1 MFSSNSELFDGK
13 LLRFSFRCSVV
24 LLVAVAFCTVAFA
37 ATQIPCTSGAAPF
50 GNQANPP
57 DLVVTTGTCT
67 VKTGTYYFHNV
78 NVFDGGQLLF
88 EDPPNTNKDN
98 ATTDFWAESILVQ
111 NNGTVSAG
119 LPAAP
124 IGSAGGRITIHLWGA
139 DQGGSANGST
149 GSGGNG
155 ITCLMPD
162 GKGGYTTDPTC
173 GVPDTV
179 FVNKMDMSNMNPAS
193 CTKSMLPG
201 NVNDCFYQYAPID
214 YDGGDPNGYFGYKVL
229 AVSYGGTLNLYG
241 KHGAS
246 YPAAV
251 PLPATFTGT
260 SWVRLAKD
268 IPQPTDSIQTTTLVV
283 NSPVDWKAGD
293 QIVVTTTDYLPGHS
307 EMRVISSVDAD
318 KKTIHITTPFQY
330 AHNGTKVDL
339 ASKGVPATIG
349 PTDDPNLPAGN
360 GRLVDTRAAVALLS
374 RSIRIVSGGDKAGQP
389 FPDPVTDCTKTGNP
403 TSPSYFFGGHTIFR
417 QGFQSVQVQGVEFY
431 QLGQGGRIM
440 HYPVHFHMARKT
452 PQPALNSK
460 LPLTFL
466 KDNSVWDSMTRWYT
480 LHATQGVYLA
490 RNVGYLSVGHGYYLE
505 DATETNNTL
514 YSNIGISPRS
524 AVGNIQNCRA
534 VPGILAGGYT
544 NGPGRDDV
552 PYTSDADH
560 PTVFWITNGWN
571 DFQYNFAAGANSCG
585 VCYWF
590 LPAGNSGNS
599 RFQAWE
605 GYASEQKMFKNT
617 CTDANKNPYTC
628 DDYVSG
634 DSSPLMKFVGNT
646 CSTAMESFLTI
657 SQADPC
663 GGVVPSQQ
671 YMTPIPNTKIPPTPP
686 IQTTLTPAA
695 DNYYPKI
702 DPGGSR
708 LATACPATG
717 DCNPLT
723 QTGAPTLK
731 KCGAG
736 QLQEKECMVT
746 TIDHYLTSFNWSQ
759 QNFAA
764 VWLRPQWYLFSNSAI
779 TDVQT
784 GGITMVTAGDYTDS
798 SVIPGYWAL
807 TRNSVFIG
815 ETQPGNYYASAAGPF
830 NQYSQKAHPELI
842 CAGNGGNGLY
852 CLNENEGMTMPLS
865 NFAVNQRFFNIY
877 DGPAYQDR
885 NAYID
890 ITKTTLDGCLP
901 NTGAQCSFAPNYW
914 MYGIMAGIPLD
925 PTKPAGQQCYMPNAA
940 IAWKQPNGFFYPP
953 AFHDQNLYFSN
964 VDTRHFVILPL
975 FKPTDYLHPFV
986 YDSAAATARY
996 CTYNSAMF
1004 SAYTDIDRQTEL
1016 TDDDGSLTGLISK
1029 QTQNKGTHEVIV
1041 VNKDEFFDAPYQDT
1055 ECESDINVPP
1065 LSASGGTAISSPY
1078 EYVTTVVYP
1087 SCAPTQCGTY
1097 APTKQPYWNTA
1108 CSTQNCYGVPLYR
1121 LDITGTENTNQSKPF
1136 ITLAGAA
1143 IGQRNTMT
1151 VNHGTYYIDTTV
1163 SADAQALAT
1172 DTTIT
1177 PPKFLY
1183 TNYSVFLKNQTY
1195 YTFLLYAKKTTV
1207 QTYEM
1212 YIGTG
1217 LDPELITGGNT
1228 IVFAVQVNKSALP
1241 FKAKTITTWPTD
1253 WTRTYNPTTGIVK
1266 ITMNLTNA
1274 DFTETFLCAP
1284 KNFCTG
1290 DSTSCGCALKPT
1302 DPTYTPSIFA
1312 QCQAA
1317 CSQWATKDL
1326 DCPDA
1331 GCYGFGVNLTENFTY
1346 QQHITP
1352 PAPSC
1357 FSNDSNWNQGFANS
1371 TINSG
1376 GCQYPD
1382 LPKGN
1387 FCQGGGSGIKRRV
1400 SPRADLKTQY

>member
-1 MFSSNSELFDGK
+1 MSTSNFGPFVRK
-13 LLRFSFRCSVV
+13 LLHFSFHCSIA
-24 LLVAVAFCTVAFA
+24 LPIGLALCTATFA
-37 ATQIPCTSGAAPF
+37 AAPIPCTTGAAPS

-67 VKTGTYYFHNV
+67 VKAGTYYFHNV
-78 NVFDGGQLLF
+78 NVFGGGQLLF
-88 EDPPNTNKDN
+88 ED
-98 ATTDFWAESILVQ
+98 AVIDFWAESILIQ
-111 NNGTVSAG
+111 NNGTFSAG
-119 LPAAP
+119 KPSDP
-124 IGSAGGRITIHLWGA
+124 IGSNGGRVTIHLWGA
-139 DQGGSANGST
+139 DQGGSANGSS
-149 GSGGNG
+149 GPGGNG
-155 ITCLMPD
+155 ITCLISNES
-162 GKGGYTTDPTC
+162 GGYVTDPMC
-173 GVPDTV
+173 GVPTAV
-179 FVNKMDMSNMNPAS
+179 WNSNKMDMNNMNPSS
-193 CTKSMLPG
+193 CNKSMLPG
-201 NVNDCFYQYAPID
+201 NVNDCFYQYGPID
-214 YDGGDPNGYFGYKVL
+214 YDGGNPNGYFGYKVL

-241 KHGAS
+241 NRGAS
-246 YPAAV
+246 FPKAQAF
-251 PLPATFTGT
+251 PATYTGT
-260 SWVRLAKD
+260 SWVRLAQD
-268 IPQPTDSIQTTTLVV
+268 IAPGDPTQDTTLVV
-283 NSPVDWKAGD
+283 SSPVDWAGGD
-293 QIVVTTTDYLPGHS
+293 KIVVTTTDYLPGHS

-318 KKTIHITTPFQY
+318 KKTIHVKGFNYP
-330 AHNGTKVDL
+330 HSGTKFDL
-339 ASKGVPATIG
+339 SKKGVPTNIG
-349 PTDDPNLPAGN
+349 PTDDPNLPTGN

-374 RSIRIVSGGDKAGQP
+374 RSIRIVSGCDNVGQD
-389 FPDPVTDCTKTGNP
+389 FPAPGQTCGNTP
-403 TSPSYFFGGHTIFR
+403 GNSYYFGGHTIFR

-460 LPLTFL
+460 LPVTFF

-490 RNVGYLSVGHGYYLE
+490 RNVGYLSIGHGYYLE

-514 YSNIGISPRS
+514 YSNIGIFARS
-524 AVGNIQNCRA
+524 AVENAQNPRN
-534 VPGILAGGYT
+534 VPGIFAGGYT
-544 NGPGRDDV
+544 NGPGVDDV

-571 DFQYNFAAGANSCG
+571 DFEYNFAAGANACG

-617 CTDANKNPYTC
+617 CKNAANQPYTC

-634 DSSPLMKFVGNT
+634 DSAPLMKFVGNT
-646 CSTAMESFLTI
+646 CSTAMESFMTI
-657 SQADPC
+657 SVSNAC

-671 YMTPIPNTKIPPTPP
+671 YMTAVPNPKIPPTPP
-686 IQTTLTPAA
+686 SQTTLSPAA

-708 LATACPATG
+708 LATSCPATG

-736 QLQEKECMVT
+736 QETQCMVT
-746 TIDHYLTSFNWSQ
+746 TLDHYLTSFNWSQ

-779 TDVQT
+779 IDVQT

-807 TRNSVFIG
+807 TRNSVFVG

-830 NQYSQKAHPELI
+830 NKLSQQAHPELT

-885 NAYID
+885 NAYVD
-890 ITKTTLDGCLP
+890 ITKTTLEGCTP
-901 NTGAQCSFAPNYW
+901 NSGANCSWAPNYW
-914 MYGIMAGIPLD
+914 MYGLMAGIPLD
-925 PTKPAGQQCYMPNAA
+925 PTKPSGQQCYMPNAA

-986 YDSAAATARY
+986 FDQAAATARY
-996 CTYNSAMF
+996 CTYNSTMF
-1004 SAYTDIDRQTEL
+1004 NAYTDIDRQTEL
-1016 TDDDGSLTGLISK
+1016 TDDDGTLTGLVSK
-1029 QTQNKGTHEVIV
+1029 QAQNKGTEEVVV

-1065 LSASGGTAISSPY
+1065 LSTSGGTAISSPY
-1078 EYVTTVVYP
+1078 EYVTTVMYP
-1087 SCAPTQCGTY
+1087 SCAPTQCGIY
-1097 APTKQPYWNTA
+1097 QPTDQPYWNSA
-1108 CSTQNCYGVPLYR
+1108 CTDQNCYGVPLYR
-1121 LDITGTENTNQSKPF
+1121 LDITGTENTNQAKPF
-1136 ITLAGAA
+1136 ITMAGAA

-1163 SADAQALAT
+1163 SADSQALQLNPN
-1172 DTTIT
+1172 
-1177 PPKFLY
+1177 PPPNALY
-1183 TNYSVFLKNQTY
+1183 LNYSVFLPSQTY
-1195 YTFLLYAKKTTV
+1195 YTFLLYAKPTTI
-1207 QTYEM
+1207 QTYQM

-1217 LDPELITGGNT
+1217 LDQEAITNGNT
-1228 IVFAVQVNKSALP
+1228 IVFAVKVNKGALP
-1241 FKAKTITTWPTD
+1241 FVANTITTWPTD
-1253 WTRTYNPTTGIVK
+1253 WTRTYNKTTGMLSV
-1266 ITMNLTNA
+1266 TMNLTNA
-1274 DFTETFLCAP
+1274 DFSATTLCQP

-1290 DSTSCGCALKPT
+1290 TASSCGCALKPT
-1302 DPTYTPSIFA
+1302 DPTYTASIFT

-1317 CSQWATKDL
+1317 CSQWAAKDL

-1331 GCYGFGVNLTENFTY
+1331 GCYGFGVNLPENFSY
-1346 QQHITP
+1346 AQHITP

-1357 FSNDSNWNQGFANS
+1357 FSNDSNWNAGFGFP
-1371 TINSG
+1371 TVNSG
-1376 GCQYPD
+1376 GCQYPS

-1387 FCQGGGSGIKRRV
+1387 FCTGGGSGGKRRV
-1400 SPRADLKTQY
+1400 SPQAELKSQY